1 MIRVVIASI
10 ICICTLLIS
19 RTATAQTIK
28 GTVTDSTGKAVP
40 YANAKLMT
48 GGNLILAFA
57 ACDNKGVYTLTI
69 PADADKKALR
79 VEISS
84 VGYKKQSKPVDS
96 FTVPYNFTL
105 SSTTNQL
112 DAVTVKNKNPRLSV
126 RGDTLNYN
134 VSDFSSPQDRVIG
147 DVIKR
152 LPGVEVDAN
161 GKIKYNGKA
170 ISSLNIGGDNLLDDK
185 YNIATSTIPNGV
197 VDKVQIMEN
206 YQPVKMLRDKVVSD
220 DVALN
225 LTIKK
230 DAAMQMVGQGN
241 MGGGLPGKYDGN
253 INAMMFKDKYKAIN
267 YLKGNNTGNEVQN
280 DLISHNLSGYLSR
293 LDNDKPGNQLSLGAA
308 GNPNLPANRYLFNQ
322 SALVNLNNLVNL
334 KKEVQIKGNVS
345 YLYDRQLQN
354 YFKVQETYLP
364 NDTIRYTEVQDNRRR
379 PDLIHA
385 QATLNINRS
394 NYYLNNTL
402 LTDYQHYGSYSAL
415 TTNAMASAQNMSNN
429 SLDFS
434 NEFNL
439 MKTTKAGQVY
449 EAYSYINRLTNP
461 ERRVLLPGAGYEY
474 QQLFNQGQPYAQL
487 VQTVNIPTWFT
498 NNYLSF
504 KRPGSK
510 ITQSYRAGFSLQ
522 SQSLNSALTTVNT
535 NGTEL
540 LATNSSAN
548 NLDWFK
554 SKVYSSV
561 GFDMPGDKLK
571 LAVNLPLSL
580 QHITYSDRLYA
591 LDKSLTRF
599 YFDPQF
605 SVKYNTNPEQFISAS
620 YNYRNSIG
628 DITQAYRGD
637 ILTSYRSLNA
647 NNADLTERKTQTAGI
662 GYNYRKAMKMFF
674 WGVNGTYSHVS
685 QNNITSRVLT
695 DNFNRSVVLPFVNNV
710 DSWSVGGSMSKYV
723 YLLHTTFSGGYTWS
737 NNKLNQFLNG
747 VLLPYS
753 TIANSIT
760 AGAETKITD
769 QLNFSYKLYA
779 TRTNSRSSVA
789 NSSTSAITQLQHQAA
804 IYYNPLS
811 NLFLKLSGDHY
822 YTGQSLR
829 DNLNYSFAD
838 FSARYKLNKQKVDLE
853 LNVLNMLDT
862 KAYSAPYLTANA
874 FTNSIYQLPGRMMTM
889 KVSFNF

>member
-1 MIRVVIASI
+1 MIKVIIASI
-10 ICICTLLIS
+10 ICICALLFS
-19 RTATAQTIK
+19 KTTTAQTIK
-28 GTVTDSTGKAVP
+28 GTVTDSTGKVVP

-48 GGNLILAFA
+48 GGNLIVAFA
-57 ACDNKGVYTLTI
+57 ACDNKGVYSLI
-69 PADADKKALR
+69 VPADADKKALR
-79 VEISS
+79 IEISS
-84 VGYKKQSKPVDS
+84 VGFKKQSKNITS
-96 FTVPYNFTL
+96 LSAPYNFTL

-112 DAVTVKNKNPRLSV
+112 AAVTVKNKNPRLSV

-147 DVIKR
+147 DVIKK
-152 LPGVEVDAN
+152 LPGIEVDAN

-230 DAAMQMVGQGN
+230 DAAVQMVGQGN
-241 MGGGLPGKYDGN
+241 VGGGFPGKYDGN
-253 INAMMFKDKYKAIN
+253 MNAMMFKDKYKAIN

-280 DLISHNLSGYLSR
+280 DLISHNISSYLSR
-293 LDNDKPGNQLSLGAA
+293 LDNDKPGNLLSLGAA

-334 KKEVQIKGNVS
+334 QKEVQLKANVS

-354 YFKVQETYLP
+354 YYKVQETYLP
-364 NDTIRYTEVQDNRRR
+364 GDTIRYTEVQDNRRR

-385 QATLNINRS
+385 QATLNVNRS

-402 LTDYQHYGSYSAL
+402 LTDYQHYGSFSAL
-415 TTNAMASAQNMSNN
+415 TTNAMASAQNMKNS

-439 MKTTKAGQVY
+439 MKTNKAGRIY

-461 ERRVLLPGAGYEY
+461 ESRVLLPGAGYEY
-474 QQLFNQGQPYAQL
+474 QPVFNQGQPYTQL
-487 VQTVNIPTWFT
+487 VQTTNIPTWFT
-498 NNYLSF
+498 DNYLSF
-504 KRPGSK
+504 KRPGDK

-522 SQSLNSALTTVNT
+522 SQNLNSALTTVSA
-535 NGTEL
+535 NGTEI
-540 LATNSSAN
+540 LATNNSVN
-548 NLDWFK
+548 NFDWFK

-561 GFDMPGDKLK
+561 GFDMPGEKLK
-571 LAVNLPLSL
+571 LTLNLPLSL
-580 QHITYSDRLYA
+580 QHINYSDGLYA
-591 LDKSLTRF
+591 LDKSLTRLF
-599 YFDPQF
+599 FDPQF
-605 SVKYNTNPEQFISAS
+605 TGRYNTGAEQFISAS
-620 YNYRNSIG
+620 YNYRNTIG

-647 NNADLTERKTQTAGI
+647 NNADLTERKTQTAVI

-674 WGVNGTYSHVS
+674 WGVSGSFNHIN
-685 QNNITSRVLT
+685 QNNITSRLLT
-695 DNFNRSVVLPFVNNV
+695 DNFNRSVVLPFENSMDTWTIN
-710 DSWSVGGSMSKYV
+710 GSMSKYV
-723 YLLHTTFSGGYTWS
+723 YPFHTTFSGGYTWS

-753 TIANSIT
+753 TIANSVT
-760 AGAETKITD
+760 AGAETKITN

-789 NSSTSAITQLQHQAA
+789 NSSSSQITQLQHQAA
-804 IYYNPLS
+804 IFYNPLN

-829 DNLNYSFAD
+829 DDLNYSFAD

-862 KAYSAPYLTANA
+862 KTYSAPYLTANA